1 MMELMSYPWSEII
14 TGSTS
19 FLGVLLGLLLVVNKY
34 PSSKWLGGLC
44 FSYVGIAIL
53 ANTEQGV
60 WLYAFTIAFA
70 NMLFL
75 YTKAFFLQKQR
86 VVWWQFFP
94 MAIAGI
100 LVFFP
105 FFNATVAVLVSVVV
119 CPVLLY
125 FTIHNIRQEG
135 KTRGIEW
142 FINPGSRLIWFRNFI
157 GLNVLFAFFLMIYSF
172 ISPWLLVGG
181 VTYLMAYMMYQVFN
195 ESSFLAPIPMANKY
209 QKSTLSPAIKSSVL
223 GKLDRI
229 FEEDKFHLR
238 DDASLSNLAK
248 ALGATTHHL
257 SQVLNE
263 SKQIS
268 FQDLLAQYRIREAKK
283 LLKDAAHQHTKI
295 ESIAAMVGYNS
306 KSAFNTAFKKRTGHT
321 PSEFRAQKEVLTYR
335 EERLP
340 DKKDTYSSPNAL
352 SLNYSFSFKTKT
364 DMIQNFFTSFIR
376 NIQRNK
382 LFTAI
387 NLFGLTI
394 AFLCSL
400 FIYLFLDNELSYDK
414 DVADYENIYRLTWIT
429 ENPQTRTPHP
439 MAQAMVRDLPE
450 VAQAVSISPWY
461 DAGLNREKI
470 LVENQAKEVKFEER
484 NFFFADSTFFEVF
497 GIEVLEGDADA
508 LSQPFT
514 LVITD
519 KMAYK
524 YFGDESAIGKEL
536 RISDMPMVV
545 STVVKALPENTH
557 FHFEALL
564 SYMTLKTIN
573 PEDNWLTWDDFGHFN
588 YVKLNDGTSPEVL
601 ESKLASW
608 VINYHDWS
616 EDDKEVILSGDVHFD
631 LQPITDIHL
640 KSNLRW
646 ELENNGNILYIYILT
661 GTLVFLLLIAGIN
674 YVNLTTA
681 KSLERAK
688 EIGVRKTLGA
698 FKESLSLQFYIES
711 IIFCLI
717 ASLLAFVLAVP
728 SLELFNGLSGKSFE
742 ISDLFGLQFI
752 GVSLAVIFFIAIIAG
767 AYPAMVLSSFKP
779 AEVLKGKLTTSSKGI
794 AIRGVLVTLQF
805 TISAILIAGSLI
817 IVRQV
822 NYMKSKELGFDQNA
836 VVYMP
841 IPVSVAVGGTD
852 MNKLVLTQKRIN
864 EVTGVVAVSASSNIP
879 GSQFNQHP
887 IYPVANPENRVDASE
902 MMQDFGLKDV
912 LNYQIIAGR
921 DFDKTFGVDSSGINF
936 IINEAAVTAMNL
948 ETPIGDKIVWV
959 DNDRNVEGTVIGVVK
974 DFHYRSLHE
983 DIQPLIIQL
992 QSHYASHFMVKLEG
1006 KAFASSLSEIESL
1019 YAEMYP
1025 NNPFSYQFLDHE
1037 LAELYGQEQKT
1048 LSIFTVFA
1056 VVALILA
1063 CLGLL
1068 GMALTMLNQRVKE
1081 IGMRKIMGA
1090 SAFQIALLILGQFA
1104 KLIIVA
1110 MIIGLP
1116 VAYFLMENWLM
1127 EFSFRAPS
1135 SPLPYVLAAVILL
1148 VISILSVSSAVA
1160 KMAYSQPIDSLRY
1173 E

>member
-1 MMELMSYPWSEII
+1 MGIIDYPWSEILI
-14 TGSTS
+14 GSS
-19 FLGVLLGLLLVVNKY
+19 IILGSILGLLLIINKY
-34 PSSKWLGGLC
+34 PASRWLGALC
-44 FSYVGIAIL
+44 LVYVGLIVVTVSKNSQWAVAMSIL
-53 ANTEQGV
+53 FSAV
-60 WLYAFTIAFA
+60 LFFYAQ
-70 NMLFL
+70 
-75 YTKAFFLQKQR
+75 AFFLQKRRIDWRLIVPVPLTVGLIALSVFDLWVSQILGGL
-86 VVWWQFFP
+86 VSICYLFF
-94 MAIAGI
+94 ANHFLIKEGQKRGI
-100 LVFFP
+100 L
-105 FFNATVAVLVSVVV
+105 
-119 CPVLLY
+119 
-125 FTIHNIRQEG
+125 
-135 KTRGIEW
+135 W
-142 FINPGSRLIWFRNFI
+142 FVNPGARLIWFRNFMVI
-157 GLNVLFAFFLMIYSF
+157 NQALLLVCLVYPTLAHWVVALIVLF
-172 ISPWLLVGG
+172 LLGYVF
-181 VTYLMAYMMYQVFN
+181 YQIFD

-268 FQDLLAQYRIREAKK
+268 FQDLLAQYRVREAKK

-400 FIYLFLDNELSYDK
+400 FIYLFLDHELSYDK

-484 NFFFADSTFFEVF
+484 DFFFADSTFFEVF

-564 SYMTLKTIN
+564 SYITLKTIN

-588 YVKLNDGTSPEVL
+588 YVKLNDGASPEVL

-728 SLELFNGLSGKSFE
+728 GLELFNGLSGKSFE
-742 ISDLFGLQFI
+742 ISDLFGLQFV

-836 VVYMP
+836 VVHLP
-841 IPVSVAVGGTD
+841 IPVSVEFGGID
-852 MNKLVLTQKRIN
+852 LNKLALTQKRLKELSVII
-864 EVTGVVAVSASSNIP
+864 AVSATSNIL

-887 IYPVANPENRVDASE
+887 IYPVANPENRIDASE

-1148 VISILSVSSAVA
+1148 VISVLSVSSAVA